1 MNEMTYCTTAK
12 DCSTCSRAGTCDWN
26 GTNKWQVFDILKDIL
41 PADTDTPF
49 RYVEVRFK
57 NTRKAFYYTRGHSF
71 YVGQPV
77 TVQAASGYDV
87 GVVSA
92 AGETARLIAK
102 EQGLNLTPEES
113 LHVLHP
119 ANQRE
124 INRWHE
130 NRAKEESTKLRAREI
145 ARELGLVMKIS
156 DVEYQADGSKATFYY
171 TAEERVDFRELIKL
185 LAKEF
190 STRIEMRQIGYRQEA
205 ARLGAIG
212 SCGRELCCSTWLTD
226 FRSVST
232 QAAKYQQ
239 LSLNPGKLTGQCGK
253 LKCCL
258 NFELDSYLDALTEFP
273 QTDIILSTEKGDAK
287 YIKMDVFKNLMWYA
301 YTDSDNGHMWYKLNT
316 DQVNEIIE
324 LNKEGKKSAPLEFY
338 ADELKL
344 EIPANQLVSSDDLL
358 GDNINRFDEKPKKRR
373 KKRRKKSGRK
383 PPQNQNQAKQDTKKN
398 RPQGGTG
405 QPKNQ
410 KGDRPV
416 KKRKKND
423 KKNHRRRKS

>member
-1 MNEMTYCTTAK
+1 MEMEVKEINGCTHPSACATCAK
-12 DCSTCSRAGTCDWN
+12 AGTCDWN
-26 GTNKWQVFDILKDIL
+26 GVNKLTVFDILKDIW
-41 PADTDTPF
+41 PPDTDRPF
-49 RYVEVRFK
+49 EYVEVRFK
-57 NTRKAFYYTRGHSF
+57 NTRKGFYYTRGMRL
-71 YVGQPV
+71 YVGQVV
-77 TVQAASGYDV
+77 TVQAPSGFDV
-87 GVVSA
+87 GTVSA
-92 AGETARLIAK
+92 VGETARLIAK
-102 EQGLNLTPEES
+102 EQQLNLTPDET

-119 ANQRE
+119 ANQKE
-124 INRWHE
+124 IDRWQK
-130 NRAKEESTKLRAREI
+130 NRAKEEATKLRSREI

-171 TAEERVDFRELIKL
+171 TAEDRVDFRELIKL

-239 LSLNPGKLTGQCGK
+239 LSLNPSKLTGQCGK

-273 QTDIILSTEKGDAK
+273 QSDVILSTEKGDAK
-287 YIKMDVFKNLMWYA
+287 SMKIDVFKNLLWYA
-301 YTDSDNGHMWYKLNT
+301 YVDDENGHLWYKLHL
-316 DQVNEIIE
+316 DQVNEIIR

-344 EIPANQLVSSDDLL
+344 EIPANQLVSSDQLL
-358 GDNINRFDEKPKKRR
+358 GDNINRFD
-373 KKRRKKSGRK
+373 RK
-383 PPQNQNQAKQDTKKN
+383 PGKN
-398 RPQGGTG
+398 
-405 QPKNQ
+405 K
-410 KGDRPV
+410 
-416 KKRKKND
+416 KKRKKQAKARAS
-423 KKNHRRRKS
+423 KKQNPQARQSRQQPAKNKTARSNRKRNEKNNHRRRKS